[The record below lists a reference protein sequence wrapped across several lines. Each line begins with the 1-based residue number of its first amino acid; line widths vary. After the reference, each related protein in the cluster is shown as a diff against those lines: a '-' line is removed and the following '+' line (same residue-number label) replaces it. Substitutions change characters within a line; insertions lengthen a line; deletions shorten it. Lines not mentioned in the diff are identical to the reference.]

1 MMAHSR
7 TVSLY
12 SEKAINTVY
21 VIGTD
26 LIIYSDRY
34 GLSFL
39 CSVLH
44 IPFRKGADP
53 LVELTSGHLLTCAV
67 TVKLSY
73 AH

>member
-12 SEKAINTVY
+12 SDKAINTVY

-34 GLSFL
+34 GLSSL

-53 LVELTSGHLLTCAV
+53 LVELRGHLLICAV

-73 AH
+73 SH

>member
-34 GLSFL
+34 GLSCL
-39 CSVLH
+39 CSVPH
-44 IPFRKGADP
+44 FPFRKGADP
-53 LVELTSGHLLTCAV
+53 LVELRGHLLIYAV

-73 AH
+73 TH